1 MTNKDQIQET
11 STQRRRSASELRR
24 ENFHIMVR
32 TLQLAWHAY
41 AKDKAAVGALIFIG
55 IIMILTIFAP
65 YIAPHDPNEAV
76 GTRGGLPG
84 TDGLILGGDM
94 EGRDLLS
101 RLLWGGRIAL
111 LTGVAPTVAAT
122 CIAVFLGV
130 VAGYIGGWIDQIIM
144 RVLDVFFAF
153 PLVLLAIVIAGSLDP
168 GVSTLILSITIAL
181 VPYIARLVRTTTVSV
196 KQEPYIEAARAGGAT
211 TPTILAR
218 YVLPNTLAPVIVYST
233 TLIGL
238 MMVVASGLSFLG
250 VGTQPPEADWG
261 TMVSDGRAV
270 LKKAPHA
277 SAFAGFRIVNLSL
290 AFAFIGDGLRDALD
304 PRARVR

>member
-1 MTNKDQIQET
+1 MTDAPGLHSE
-11 STQRRRSASELRR
+11 SMRRRSAAELRR
-24 ENFHIMVR
+24 ENLHIMVR
-32 TLQLAWHAY
+32 TLTLAWHAY
-41 AKDKAAVGALIFIG
+41 AKDKAAVGALIFMVIVVLLS
-55 IIMILTIFAP
+55 ILAP
-65 YIAPHDPNEAV
+65 WISPYDPTDAV

-94 EGRDLLS
+94 DGRDMLS
-101 RLLWGGRIAL
+101 RLLWGGRVAL
-111 LTGVAPTVAAT
+111 LIGVVPTVAAT
-122 CIAVFLGV
+122 FVAVVLGLL
-130 VAGYIGGWIDQIIM
+130 AGYIGGWLDQVVM

-153 PLVLLAIVIAGSLDP
+153 PLVLLAIVIAGILDP
-168 GVSTLILSITIAL
+168 GVGTLILSIAVAL

-211 TPTILAR
+211 TPAILAR
-218 YVLPNTLAPVIVYST
+218 YVLPNMLAPVIVYST

-238 MMVVASGLSFLG
+238 MMVVGSGLSFLG
-250 VGTQPPEADWG
+250 LGIQPPDADWG

-277 SAFAGFRIVNLSL
+277 TAFPGFIIVIVSL
-290 AFAFIGDGLRDALD
+290 AFSFIGDGLRDALD

>member
-1 MTNKDQIQET
+1 MTAAPGLHGE
-11 STQRRRSASELRR
+11 SMRRRSAVELRR
-24 ENFHIMVR
+24 ENLHIMVR
-32 TLQLAWHAY
+32 TLTLAWHAY
-41 AKDKAAVGALIFIG
+41 AKDKAAVGALVFMVIVVLLS
-55 IIMILTIFAP
+55 ILAP
-65 YIAPHDPNEAV
+65 WISPFDPNEAV

-94 EGRDLLS
+94 DGRDMLS
-101 RLLWGGRIAL
+101 RLLWGGRVAL
-111 LTGVAPTVAAT
+111 LIGVVPTVAAT
-122 CIAVFLGV
+122 FMAVVLGLF
-130 VAGYIGGWIDQIIM
+130 AGYVGGWLDQVVM

-153 PLVLLAIVIAGSLDP
+153 PLVLLAIVIAGILDP
-168 GVSTLILSITIAL
+168 GVGTLIISITVAL

-218 YVLPNTLAPVIVYST
+218 YVLPNMLAPVIVYST

-238 MMVVASGLSFLG
+238 MMVVGSGLSFLG
-250 VGTQPPEADWG
+250 LGIQPPDADWG

-277 SAFAGFRIVNLSL
+277 TAFPGFVIVVVSL
-290 AFAFIGDGLRDALD
+290 AFSFIGDGLRDALD

>member
-1 MTNKDQIQET
+1 MTGAPGLHSE
-11 STQRRRSASELRR
+11 SMRRRSAAELRR
-24 ENFHIMVR
+24 ENLHIMVR
-32 TLQLAWHAY
+32 TLTLAWHAY
-41 AKDKAAVGALIFIG
+41 AKDKAAVGALIFMVIVV
-55 IIMILTIFAP
+55 LLSIFAP
-65 YIAPHDPNEAV
+65 WISPYDPTEAV

-94 EGRDLLS
+94 DGRDMLS
-101 RLLWGGRIAL
+101 RLLWGGRVAL
-111 LTGVAPTVAAT
+111 LIGVVPTAAAT
-122 CIAVFLGV
+122 FMAVVLGLL
-130 VAGYIGGWIDQIIM
+130 AGYIGGWLDQVVM

-153 PLVLLAIVIAGSLDP
+153 PLVLLAIVIAGILDP
-168 GVSTLILSITIAL
+168 GVGTLIISITVAL

-211 TPTILAR
+211 TPAILAR
-218 YVLPNTLAPVIVYST
+218 YVLPNMLAPVIVYST

-238 MMVVASGLSFLG
+238 MMVVGSGLSFLG
-250 VGTQPPEADWG
+250 LGIQPPDADWG

-277 SAFAGFRIVNLSL
+277 TAFPGFIIVIVSL
-290 AFAFIGDGLRDALD
+290 AFSFIGDGLRDALD